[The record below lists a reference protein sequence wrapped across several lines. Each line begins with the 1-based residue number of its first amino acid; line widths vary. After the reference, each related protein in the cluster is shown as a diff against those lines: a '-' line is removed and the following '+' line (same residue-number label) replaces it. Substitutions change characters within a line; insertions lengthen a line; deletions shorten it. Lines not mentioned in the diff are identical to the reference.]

1 MIQIQDLSYKYSGA
15 SENVF
20 DGLSLEF
27 GEGRIYGL
35 LGRNGVGKSTLL
47 YLMSGLLMPR
57 QGRIVIDGQE
67 PRLRQ
72 PSLLEEVCFVP
83 DEFALP
89 GISLSQYVK
98 FYGRMYPRFSQEV
111 FDDCLRDFEMTDVK
125 RLGELSLGQKKRV
138 MVSFALATRCSL
150 LLMDEPTNGL
160 DIPAKNL
167 FRKLVAR
174 HMADGQTI
182 VVSTHQ
188 VHDVD
193 ALLDHIVIM
202 GTRTHKVPSSGEQAR
217 THAVPSSGEE
227 GLGVVAKTASDAI
240 LLNASIAD
248 LQERYAFQYRS
259 MNEPCDDALY
269 FEPTPQG
276 RAVIVTNRAGE
287 ETTVNLE
294 LLFNAVVKGKVTK

>member
-1 MIQIQDLSYKYSGA
+1 MIQIQNLSYKYSGA
-15 SENVF
+15 TENVF
-20 DGLSLEF
+20 DGLTLSF
-27 GEGRIYGL
+27 DEGKIFGL
-35 LGRNGVGKSTLL
+35 LGKNGVGKSTLL
-47 YLMSGLLMPR
+47 HLLSGLLMPR
-57 QGRIVIDGQE
+57 EGRILIDGQE

-72 PSLLEEVCFVP
+72 PSLQEEVFFVP
-83 DEFALP
+83 DEFSLP
-89 GISLSQYVK
+89 AMPLTRYVK
-98 FYGRMYPRFSQEV
+98 YREPFYPRFSQEILRQ
-111 FDDCLRDFEMTDVK
+111 CLQDFEIDMHSHLDK
-125 RLGELSLGQKKRV
+125 LSLGEKKRV
-138 MVSFALATRCSL
+138 LVSFALATQCRV

-160 DIPAKNL
+160 DIPAKTL

-174 HMADGQTI
+174 HMTDDQTI
-182 VVSTHQ
+182 IVSTHQ

-202 GTRTHKVPSSGEQAR
+202 ETP
-217 THAVPSSGEE
+217 
-227 GLGVVAKTASDAI
+227 AKRVKDSI
-240 LLNASIAD
+240 LLDASIAE

-276 RAVIVTNRAGE
+276 RAVIVTNTTGE

>member
-47 YLMSGLLMPR
+47 YLLSGLLMPR
-57 QGRIVIDGQE
+57 QGRIVINGQE

-138 MVSFALATRCSL
+138 MVSFALATRCSV

-174 HMADGQTI
+174 HMADDQTI
-182 VVSTHQ
+182 IVSTHQ

-202 GTRTHKVPSSGEQAR
+202 GR
-217 THAVPSSGEE
+217 
-227 GLGVVAKTASDAI
+227 ASDAI

-259 MNEPCDDALY
+259 MSEPCDDALY

-276 RAVIVTNRAGE
+276 RAVVVANTTGE

-294 LLFNAVVKGKVTK
+294 LLFNAVVKGKITR

>member
-15 SENVF
+15 SESVF
-20 DGLSLEF
+20 DGLSHEF

-57 QGRIVIDGQE
+57 QGRIVINGQE

-138 MVSFALATRCSL
+138 MVSFALATRCSV

-174 HMADGQTI
+174 HMADDQTI
-182 VVSTHQ
+182 IVSTHQ

-202 GTRTHKVPSSGEQAR
+202 GR
-217 THAVPSSGEE
+217 
-227 GLGVVAKTASDAI
+227 ASDAI

-259 MNEPCDDALY
+259 MSEPCDDALY

-276 RAVIVTNRAGE
+276 RAVVVANTTGE

-294 LLFNAVVKGKVTK
+294 LLFNAVVKGKITK

>member
-1 MIQIQDLSYKYSGA
+1 MIQIQNLSYKYSGA
-15 SENVF
+15 TENVF
-20 DGLSLEF
+20 DGLTLSF
-27 GEGRIYGL
+27 DEGKIFGL
-35 LGRNGVGKSTLL
+35 LGKNGVGKSTLL
-47 YLMSGLLMPR
+47 HLLSGLLMPR
-57 QGRIVIDGQE
+57 EGRILIDGQE

-72 PSLLEEVCFVP
+72 PSLQEEVFFVP
-83 DEFALP
+83 DEFSLP
-89 GISLSQYVK
+89 AMPLTRYVK
-98 FYGRMYPRFSQEV
+98 YREPFYPRFSQEILRQ
-111 FDDCLRDFEMTDVK
+111 CLQDFEIDMHSHLDK
-125 RLGELSLGQKKRV
+125 LSLGEKKRV
-138 MVSFALATRCSL
+138 LVSFALATQCRV

-160 DIPAKNL
+160 DIPAKTL

-174 HMADGQTI
+174 HMADDQTI
-182 VVSTHQ
+182 IVSTHQ

-202 GTRTHKVPSSGEQAR
+202 DTP
-217 THAVPSSGEE
+217 
-227 GLGVVAKTASDAI
+227 AKRDSI
-240 LLNASIAD
+240 LLDASIAE

-294 LLFNAVVKGKVTK
+294 LLFNAVVKG

>member
-1 MIQIQDLSYKYSGA
+1 MIQIQNLSYKYSGA
-15 SENVF
+15 TEKVF
-20 DGLSLEF
+20 DGLTLSF
-27 GEGRIYGL
+27 AEGKIFGL
-35 LGRNGVGKSTLL
+35 LGKNGVGKSTLL
-47 YLMSGLLMPR
+47 HLLSGLLMPR
-57 QGRIVIDGQE
+57 EGRILIDGQE

-72 PSLLEEVCFVP
+72 PSLQEEVFFVP
-83 DEFALP
+83 DEFSLP
-89 GISLSQYVK
+89 AMPLTRYVK
-98 FYGRMYPRFSQEV
+98 YREPFYPRFSQEILRQ
-111 FDDCLRDFEMTDVK
+111 CLQDFEIDMHSHLDK
-125 RLGELSLGQKKRV
+125 LSLGEKKRV
-138 MVSFALATRCSL
+138 LVSFALATQCRV

-160 DIPAKNL
+160 DIPAKTL

-174 HMADGQTI
+174 HMADDQTI
-182 VVSTHQ
+182 IVSKDQ

-202 GTRTHKVPSSGEQAR
+202 ETP
-217 THAVPSSGEE
+217 
-227 GLGVVAKTASDAI
+227 AKRVKDSI
-240 LLNASIAD
+240 LLDASIAE

-276 RAVIVTNRAGE
+276 RAVIVANRAGE

>member
-47 YLMSGLLMPR
+47 YLMSGLLVPR
-57 QGRIVIDGQE
+57 QGRVLIDGQE

-72 PSLLEEVCFVP
+72 PSLLEEVFFVP

-89 GISLSQYVK
+89 NISLSQYVK
-98 FYGRMYPRFSQEV
+98 FNGRMYPRFSQEV

-174 HMADGQTI
+174 HIADDQTI

-202 GTRTHKVPSSGEQAR
+202 GTRTH
-217 THAVPSSGEE
+217 AVPSSGEE
-227 GLGVVAKTASDAI
+227 GLGVVAKNSASDAI
-240 LLNASIAD
+240 LLDASIAE

-276 RAVIVTNRAGE
+276 RAVIVTNTTGE

-294 LLFNAVVKGKVTK
+294 ILFNAVVKGKVTK

>member
-111 FDDCLRDFEMTDVK
+111 FDDCMRDFEMTDVK

-138 MVSFALATRCSL
+138 MVSFALATRCSV

-174 HMADGQTI
+174 HMADDQTI
-182 VVSTHQ
+182 IVSTHQ

-202 GTRTHKVPSSGEQAR
+202 GR
-217 THAVPSSGEE
+217 
-227 GLGVVAKTASDAI
+227 ASDAI

-276 RAVIVTNRAGE
+276 RAVIVTNTTGE

-294 LLFNAVVKGKVTK
+294 LLFNAVVKGKMTK

>member
-1 MIQIQDLSYKYSGA
+1 MIQIQNLSYKYSGA

-57 QGRIVIDGQE
+57 QGRVLIDGQE

-138 MVSFALATRCSL
+138 MVSFALATRCSV

-174 HMADGQTI
+174 HMADDQTI
-182 VVSTHQ
+182 IVSTHQ

-202 GTRTHKVPSSGEQAR
+202 GR
-217 THAVPSSGEE
+217 
-227 GLGVVAKTASDAI
+227 ASDAI

-248 LQERYAFQYRS
+248 LQARYAFQYRS

>member
-1 MIQIQDLSYKYSGA
+1 MIQIQNLSYKYSGA

-47 YLMSGLLMPR
+47 YLLSGLLMPR
-57 QGRIVIDGQE
+57 QGRIVINGQE

-125 RLGELSLGQKKRV
+125 HLGELSLGQKKRV
-138 MVSFALATRCSL
+138 MVSFALATQCSV

-174 HMADGQTI
+174 HMAEGQTI

-202 GTRTHKVPSSGEQAR
+202 GR
-217 THAVPSSGEE
+217 
-227 GLGVVAKTASDAI
+227 ASDAI

-259 MNEPCDDALY
+259 MSEPCDDALY

-276 RAVIVTNRAGE
+276 RAVVVANTTGE

-294 LLFNAVVKGKVTK
+294 LLFNAVVKGNITR

>member
-1 MIQIQDLSYKYSGA
+1 MIQIQNLSYKYSGA
-15 SENVF
+15 TENVF
-20 DGLSLEF
+20 DGLTLSF
-27 GEGRIYGL
+27 DEGKIFGL
-35 LGRNGVGKSTLL
+35 LGKNGVGKSTLL
-47 YLMSGLLMPR
+47 HLLSGLLMPR
-57 QGRIVIDGQE
+57 EGRILIDGQE

-72 PSLLEEVCFVP
+72 PSLQEEVFFVP
-83 DEFALP
+83 DEFSLP
-89 GISLSQYVK
+89 AMPLTRYVK
-98 FYGRMYPRFSQEV
+98 YREPFYPRFSQEILRQ
-111 FDDCLRDFEMTDVK
+111 CLQDFEIDMHSHLDK
-125 RLGELSLGQKKRV
+125 LSLGEKKRV
-138 MVSFALATRCSL
+138 LVSFALATQCRV

-160 DIPAKNL
+160 DIPAKTL

-174 HMADGQTI
+174 HMSDNQTI
-182 VVSTHQ
+182 IVSTHQ

-202 GTRTHKVPSSGEQAR
+202 DAP
-217 THAVPSSGEE
+217 
-227 GLGVVAKTASDAI
+227 AKKDSI
-240 LLNASIAD
+240 LLDASIAE
-248 LQERYAFQYRS
+248 LQERFAFQYRS

>member
-1 MIQIQDLSYKYSGA
+1 MIQIQNLSYKYSGA
-15 SENVF
+15 TENVF
-20 DGLSLEF
+20 DGLTLSF
-27 GEGRIYGL
+27 AEGKIFGL
-35 LGRNGVGKSTLL
+35 LGKNGVGKSTLL
-47 YLMSGLLMPR
+47 HLLSGLLMPR
-57 QGRIVIDGQE
+57 EGRILIDGQE

-72 PSLLEEVCFVP
+72 PSLQEEVFFVP
-83 DEFALP
+83 DEFSLP
-89 GISLSQYVK
+89 AMPLTRYVK
-98 FYGRMYPRFSQEV
+98 YREPFYPRFSQEILRQ
-111 FDDCLRDFEMTDVK
+111 CLQDFEIDMHSHLDK
-125 RLGELSLGQKKRV
+125 LSLGEKKRV
-138 MVSFALATRCSL
+138 LVSFALATQCRV

-160 DIPAKNL
+160 DIPAKTL

-174 HMADGQTI
+174 HMSDNQTI
-182 VVSTHQ
+182 IVSTHQ

-202 GTRTHKVPSSGEQAR
+202 ETP
-217 THAVPSSGEE
+217 
-227 GLGVVAKTASDAI
+227 AKRVKDSI
-240 LLNASIAD
+240 LLDASIAE
-248 LQERYAFQYRS
+248 LQERFAFQYRS

>member
-15 SENVF
+15 SESVF

-89 GISLSQYVK
+89 NISLSQYVK

-174 HMADGQTI
+174 HMAEGQTI

-202 GTRTHKVPSSGEQAR
+202 GR
-217 THAVPSSGEE
+217 
-227 GLGVVAKTASDAI
+227 ASDAI

-259 MNEPCDDALY
+259 MSEPCDDALY

-276 RAVIVTNRAGE
+276 RAVVVANTTGE

-294 LLFNAVVKGKVTK
+294 LLFNAVVKGKITK

>member
-57 QGRIVIDGQE
+57 QGHIVIDGQE

-89 GISLSQYVK
+89 NISLSQYVK

-138 MVSFALATRCSL
+138 MVSFALATRCSV

-174 HMADGQTI
+174 HMADDQTI
-182 VVSTHQ
+182 IVSTHQ

-202 GTRTHKVPSSGEQAR
+202 GR
-217 THAVPSSGEE
+217 
-227 GLGVVAKTASDAI
+227 ASDAI

-276 RAVIVTNRAGE
+276 RAVVVANTTGE

-294 LLFNAVVKGKVTK
+294 LLFNAVVKGKMTK

>member
-15 SENVF
+15 SESVF

-27 GEGRIYGL
+27 GEGRIYGR
-35 LGRNGVGKSTLL
+35 LGRNGVCMSTLL
-47 YLMSGLLMPR
+47 YLMSGLL
-57 QGRIVIDGQE
+57 DGQE

-72 PSLLEEVCFVP
+72 PSLLEEGCFVP

-138 MVSFALATRCSL
+138 MVSFALATRCSV

-174 HMADGQTI
+174 HMADDQTI
-182 VVSTHQ
+182 IVSTHQ

-202 GTRTHKVPSSGEQAR
+202 GR
-217 THAVPSSGEE
+217 
-227 GLGVVAKTASDAI
+227 ASDAI
-240 LLNASIAD
+240 LLNASIAE

-259 MNEPCDDALY
+259 MSEPCDDALY

-276 RAVIVTNRAGE
+276 RAVVVANTTGE

-294 LLFNAVVKGKVTK
+294 LLFNAVVKGKMTK

>member
-1 MIQIQDLSYKYSGA
+1 MIQIQNLSYKYSGA
-15 SENVF
+15 TENVF
-20 DGLSLEF
+20 DGLTLSF
-27 GEGRIYGL
+27 TEGKIFGL
-35 LGRNGVGKSTLL
+35 LGKNGVGKSTLL
-47 YLMSGLLMPR
+47 HLLSGLLMPR
-57 QGRIVIDGQE
+57 EGRILIDGQE

-72 PSLLEEVCFVP
+72 PSLQEEVFFVP
-83 DEFALP
+83 DEFSLP
-89 GISLSQYVK
+89 AMPLTRYVK
-98 FYGRMYPRFSQEV
+98 YREPFYPRFSQEILRQ
-111 FDDCLRDFEMTDVK
+111 CLQDFEIDMHSHLDK
-125 RLGELSLGQKKRV
+125 LSLGEKKRV
-138 MVSFALATRCSL
+138 LVSFALATQCRV

-160 DIPAKNL
+160 DIPAKTL

-174 HMADGQTI
+174 HMTDDQTI
-182 VVSTHQ
+182 IVSTHQ

-202 GTRTHKVPSSGEQAR
+202 DTP
-217 THAVPSSGEE
+217 
-227 GLGVVAKTASDAI
+227 AKKDSI
-240 LLNASIAD
+240 LLDASIAE

-276 RAVIVTNRAGE
+276 RAVIVTNTMGE

>member
-1 MIQIQDLSYKYSGA
+1 MIQIQNLSYKYSGA
-15 SENVF
+15 TENVF
-20 DGLSLEF
+20 DGLTLSF
-27 GEGRIYGL
+27 DEGKIFGL
-35 LGRNGVGKSTLL
+35 LGKNGVGKSTLL
-47 YLMSGLLMPR
+47 HLLSGLLMPR
-57 QGRIVIDGQE
+57 EGRILIDGQE

-72 PSLLEEVCFVP
+72 PSLQEEVFFVP
-83 DEFALP
+83 DEFSLP
-89 GISLSQYVK
+89 AMPLARYVK
-98 FYGRMYPRFSQEV
+98 YREPFYPRFSQEILRQ
-111 FDDCLRDFEMTDVK
+111 CLQDFEIDMHSHLDK
-125 RLGELSLGQKKRV
+125 LSLGEKKRV
-138 MVSFALATRCSL
+138 LVSFALAAQCRV

-160 DIPAKNL
+160 DIPAKTL

-174 HMADGQTI
+174 HMSDDQTI
-182 VVSTHQ
+182 IVSTHQ

-202 GTRTHKVPSSGEQAR
+202 ETP
-217 THAVPSSGEE
+217 
-227 GLGVVAKTASDAI
+227 AKRVKDSI
-240 LLNASIAD
+240 LLDASIAE

-276 RAVIVTNRAGE
+276 RAVIVTNTTGE

>member
-1 MIQIQDLSYKYSGA
+1 MIQIQNLSYKYSGA
-15 SENVF
+15 TENVF
-20 DGLSLEF
+20 DGLTLSF
-27 GEGRIYGL
+27 DEGKIFGL
-35 LGRNGVGKSTLL
+35 LGKNGVGKSTLL
-47 YLMSGLLMPR
+47 HLLSGLLMPR
-57 QGRIVIDGQE
+57 EGRILIDGQE

-72 PSLLEEVCFVP
+72 PSLQEEVFFVP
-83 DEFALP
+83 DEFSLP
-89 GISLSQYVK
+89 AMPLTRYVK
-98 FYGRMYPRFSQEV
+98 YREPFYPRFSQEILRQ
-111 FDDCLRDFEMTDVK
+111 CLQDFEIDMYSHLDK
-125 RLGELSLGQKKRV
+125 LSLGEKKRV
-138 MVSFALATRCSL
+138 LVSFALAAQCRV

-160 DIPAKNL
+160 DIPAKTL

-174 HMADGQTI
+174 HMSDDQTI
-182 VVSTHQ
+182 IVSTHQ

-202 GTRTHKVPSSGEQAR
+202 DTPTKKGS
-217 THAVPSSGEE
+217 
-227 GLGVVAKTASDAI
+227 I
-240 LLNASIAD
+240 LLDASIAE

-276 RAVIVTNRAGE
+276 RAVIVTNTTGE

>member
-57 QGRIVIDGQE
+57 QGRILIDGQE

-89 GISLSQYVK
+89 NISLSQYVK

-111 FDDCLRDFEMTDVK
+111 FDACLRDFEMTDVK

-138 MVSFALATRCSL
+138 MVSFALATQCSV

-174 HMADGQTI
+174 HMADDQTI

-202 GTRTHKVPSSGEQAR
+202 GR
-217 THAVPSSGEE
+217 
-227 GLGVVAKTASDAI
+227 ASDAI
-240 LLNASIAD
+240 LLNASIAE

-276 RAVIVTNRAGE
+276 RAVVVANTTGE

>member
-47 YLMSGLLMPR
+47 CLMSGLLMPR
-57 QGRIVIDGQE
+57 QGRIVINGQE

-138 MVSFALATRCSL
+138 MVSFALATRCSV

-174 HMADGQTI
+174 HMAEGQTI

-202 GTRTHKVPSSGEQAR
+202 GR
-217 THAVPSSGEE
+217 
-227 GLGVVAKTASDAI
+227 ASDAI

-259 MNEPCDDALY
+259 MSEPCDDALY

-276 RAVIVTNRAGE
+276 RAVVVANTTGE